1 MTTSKISKMGT
12 LTVPRS
18 LFTVY
23 RIDLNKAG
31 IAALDMVLSAAI
43 KDDSSEENKDIIHS
57 LYDRFSRC
65 RREIEREMKNERCLF
80 SEI

>member
-1 MTTSKISKMGT
+1 MTTSKLSTIGT

-23 RIDLNKAG
+23 RIDLNKAE
-31 IAALDMVLSAAI
+31 IAALDIVLSAAI

-57 LYDRFSRC
+57 LYDTFSRC
-65 RREIEREMKNERCLF
+65 RREIERESGE
-80 SEI
+80 